1 MDARPFSFTVST
13 FTTNIEGTVPV
24 KQVRKLTLMVTCPR
38 TQSSSNNRL
47 AEFTQP
53 SLTLKPIL
61 LLITKML
68 LYIFIDYVPIM
79 NQEHYFHFT
88 NEQRLRG
95 SDNFLKVIK
104 PWWSMNNIKMQLDW
118 TPNLDTVP
126 VSCYIEFCTQNSI

>member
-1 MDARPFSFTVST
+1 M
-13 FTTNIEGTVPV
+13 FTTNIEGIVPV

-38 TQSSSNNRL
+38 TRSSSNRL
-47 AEFTQP
+47 AEQTQP

-95 SDNFLKVIK
+95 SNNSLKVIK
-104 PWWSMNNIKMQLDW
+104 P
-118 TPNLDTVP
+118 
-126 VSCYIEFCTQNSI
+126 